1 MCLETLQNKCKKDN
15 KEEEEERERERILP
29 QNYKKAFLEFQLLKN
44 YKNLIVSWVQLLKT
58 LNYPYLA
65 YINGDNICIV
75 FIFRPMFWMI
85 YLQFHILYA

>member
-58 LNYPYLA
+58 LNCPYLA

-75 FIFRPMFWMI
+75 FTFLLMFWTI
-85 YLQFHILYA
+85 YLQFHI